1 MTPSILTRKA
11 IVGSSEAGAS
21 STARLNAE
29 ISLRI
34 AGRELS
40 VAFTGQI
47 GIPSEV
53 SALRSDLRSASRQ
66 ISQASA
72 SPVASKTSVGVPLIS
87 SVKICDGPVN
97 ARFIVIHSHSWSIVL
112 WSEYDGPGSLFKTP
126 ACSASLVDRGYR

>member
-29 ISLRI
+29 ISFRT

-97 ARFIVIHSHSWSIVL
+97 ARFIVI
-112 WSEYDGPGSLFKTP
+112 DGQLSCGPIIMGAGVALQDTR
-126 ACSASLVDRGYR
+126 LQRVVG